1 MSEMFSLELGKGYPD
16 LSDGPNPF
24 IYFSSQEIIYGSV
37 LIKGTSYTVLLGP
50 VFEVPVTA
58 QLINLYNRETIIPP
72 ENKEA
77 ITEFLYSIPPTN
89 RIRLAKHLSLLHLI
103 LNNKSADIQDILE
116 ISFSDNTLR
125 ESVNVEGFLE
135 NQENDTLRSTYYAE
149 TEFYGHIRSGKP
161 DLLMKHMKSSP
172 LNLSDKKLANS
183 PLRQA
188 KNTFI
193 STATSA
199 GMLGAIPGGV
209 DIEKTYHL
217 MNVYIQ
223 ECEQL
228 QSIEK
233 IDSLRY
239 QMLVDFCKKVGE
251 ASVPPDGLS
260 ADLYIC
266 MNYIRSHTNQPI
278 TIEDVA
284 SQIKRCSLL
293 QKRAWLRSAA
303 ISAIPAR
310 HIFKVLLKNSMASRP
325 CSTENKAG
333 YSNLSI

>member
-1 MSEMFSLELGKGYPD
+1 MQRQNFTA
-16 LSDGPNPF
+16 
-24 IYFSSQEIIYGSV
+24 IYA
-37 LIKGTSYTVLLGP
+37 P
-50 VFEVPVTA
+50 A
-58 QLINLYNRETIIPP
+58 N
-72 ENKEA
+72 
-77 ITEFLYSIPPTN
+77 
-89 RIRLAKHLSLLHLI
+89 
-103 LNNKSADIQDILE
+103 
-116 ISFSDNTLR
+116 
-125 ESVNVEGFLE
+125 
-135 NQENDTLRSTYYAE
+135 
-149 TEFYGHIRSGKP
+149 P